1 MYIKRIHFIQETQ
14 SISCTIPLENL
25 KRKLLDQLADAP
37 QAKKSLAAELESAG
51 SSLTSLT
58 SNSQKR
64 KLSAEMLDATLV
76 KKPTEKELSSTS
88 ELLSDWDAD
97 QIATEN
103 SPVKR
108 SMQHYTACLI
118 GTSMVKHLNFK
129 ELFPDNK
136 CFFKAVSGG
145 SIKNVLQCLRARSN
159 VLTDCQ
165 VFVITAGC
173 NDLDRDKPG
182 QSASEDFLTLCRY
195 LKETYPNA
203 RFIVN
208 KLVPR
213 TTTKY
218 TDLHVFEQ
226 RRADFNL
233 FLDNQLQFLGDY
245 VVVTHAEFEKKQE
258 LWDLLSDGV
267 HLSPMKGVPLYTAEI
282 KKFL

>member
-14 SISCTIPLENL
+14 SINCTIPLENL

-118 GTSMVKHLNFK
+118 GTSNFF
-129 ELFPDNK
+129 EL
-136 CFFKAVSGG
+136 AVAVAISLFGLQSGAALATVVG
-145 SIKNVLQCLRARSN
+145 VLVEVPVMLSLVALVNAWRPRAERS
-159 VLTDCQ
+159 D
-165 VFVITAGC
+165 
-173 NDLDRDKPG
+173 
-182 QSASEDFLTLCRY
+182 
-195 LKETYPNA
+195 
-203 RFIVN
+203 
-208 KLVPR
+208 
-213 TTTKY
+213 
-218 TDLHVFEQ
+218 
-226 RRADFNL
+226 
-233 FLDNQLQFLGDY
+233 
-245 VVVTHAEFEKKQE
+245 VV
-258 LWDLLSDGV
+258 G
-267 HLSPMKGVPLYTAEI
+267 
-282 KKFL
+282 